1 MLATRLKKE
10 VPELTQHAIA
20 SMTDMQKL
28 DWNDYDI
35 VLSTV
40 RLQHPPKDYLL
51 VNPLLSIEDVRSVR
65 RYIKEHLPVIM
76 EQKIPIINSRG

>member
-1 MLATRLKKE
+1 
-10 VPELTQHAIA
+10 
-20 SMTDMQKL
+20 MTDMQKL

-76 EQKIPIINSRG
+76 EQKNTYHQLAWLKNNPCR